1 MKSSNWSA
9 VRAWRAMI
17 LVLLAIPLSGC
28 VALAAAP
35 LMMGAS
41 LATTGFFGYKLFQT
55 ASGSE
60 VGVELPN
67 ERIEPQASQ
76 LVSGA
81 DTLAFW
87 TSSDRSLV
95 VAAEQVEQAMGFA
108 SVITPSNAA
117 RIIRDNDLPAE
128 IDHLTTQERR
138 AAFEQFAAI
147 SGADLVLA
155 IRTLGVETDANTFS
169 FSRAAITMRS
179 RVHLYSRDTQSEI
192 WVTEIDLIVGM
203 GNDSPSEDE
212 LEDVLGRAI
221 ADRLNDIAT
230 GNTTQTGDAS

>member
-1 MKSSNWSA
+1 MKDSNWAA

-41 LATTGFFGYKLFQT
+41 LATSGFFGYKLFQT

-67 ERIEPQASQ
+67 ERIEPQAS
-76 LVSGA
+76 LILSGA

-87 TSSDRSLV
+87 ASSNRTLV
-95 VAAEQVEQAMGFA
+95 VAAERAQQAMHFDA
-108 SVITPSNAA
+108 VITPSAAA
-117 RIIRDNDLPAE
+117 RIIHEHDLPVE
-128 IDHLTTQERR
+128 IDQLTAGERQS
-138 AAFEQFAAI
+138 AFERFAAL
-147 SGADLVLA
+147 SGADLILA
-155 IRTLGVETDANTFS
+155 IIPLGVETDANTFS
-169 FSRAAITMRS
+169 LSRAQITRRS
-179 RVHLYSRDTQSEI
+179 LVYLYAHETRSEI
-192 WVTEIDLIVGM
+192 WVSEINLVVGV
-203 GNDSPSEDE
+203 GNDSPSEAE

-221 ADRLNDIAT
+221 ADRLADIAN
-230 GNTTQTGDAS
+230 GNTENGDAS

>member
-1 MKSSNWSA
+1 MKDSDCAA
-9 VRAWRAMI
+9 VRAWRAII
-17 LVLLAIPLSGC
+17 LVFLAIPVSGC

-41 LATTGFFGYKLFQT
+41 LATSGFFGYKLFQT

-76 LVSGA
+76 LLSGA

-87 TSSDRSLV
+87 ASSNRTLV
-95 VAAEQVEQAMGFA
+95 VAAEQAQQTMNIAG
-108 SVITPSNAA
+108 VITPSNAA
-117 RIIRDNDLPAE
+117 RIIRENDLPVE
-128 IDHLTTQERR
+128 IDQLTTQERHM
-138 AAFEQFAAI
+138 AFERFMAI

-155 IRTLGVETDANTFS
+155 IIPLGVETDTNTFS
-169 FSRAAITMRS
+169 FSRAQITRRS
-179 RVHLYSRDTQSEI
+179 RVYLYASQAGSEI
-192 WVTEIDLIVGM
+192 WVSEINLVVGV
-203 GNDSPSEDE
+203 GNDSPSEAE

-221 ADRLNDIAT
+221 AERLVDIAN
-230 GNTTQTGDAS
+230 GTTQEGDAS